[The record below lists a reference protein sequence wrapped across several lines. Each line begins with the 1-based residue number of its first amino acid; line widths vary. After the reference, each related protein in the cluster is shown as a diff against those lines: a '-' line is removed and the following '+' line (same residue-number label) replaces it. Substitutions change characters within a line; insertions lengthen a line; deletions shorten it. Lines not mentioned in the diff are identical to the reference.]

1 MIEVSE
7 ILQKAKQA
15 TVLNIASQIGFDETA
30 DILEKGRKAQVGEIR
45 DWKGVKMQKTAN
57 GWVPVKQQ
65 SKGGA
70 KLPDEGKLIY
80 EPKNADIHN
89 RMEVEKRGDKYV
101 VREVGNNG
109 KKRFLKETDAKG
121 AQEMLKNH
129 TLDMDKNIPPKQKE
143 HLGWESGFR
152 SSEKLKELFSEKRTV
167 AMDMK
172 GYEEGS
178 ERYKQLKEKYEKLD
192 KEYEDLRHKEEEEFL
207 RKKGDKNTSSKEKD
221 DRKILES
228 LGDKLEDWGFPIHG
242 SSITRSKTGSRLKIT
257 FPVDQKWIEGS
268 DSYENLESK
277 MQSVLDDHKKELDEM
292 GAHYKFDIVPGGR
305 GTLDIACYFR
315 IK

>member
-15 TVLNIASQIGFDETA
+15 TVLNIASQMGFDETA
-30 DILEKGRKAQVGEIR
+30 DILEKGKRAQVGEIR

-65 SKGGA
+65 SKGDV

-80 EPKNADIHN
+80 EPKDADIHN

-129 TLDMDKNIPPKQKE
+129 TFDMDKNTSPKDKDDKQT
-143 HLGWESGFR
+143 LQS
-152 SSEKLKELFSEKRTV
+152 LKE
-167 AMDMK
+167 
-172 GYEEGS
+172 
-178 ERYKQLKEKYEKLD
+178 
-192 KEYEDLRHKEEEEFL
+192 
-207 RKKGDKNTSSKEKD
+207 
-221 DRKILES
+221 
-228 LGDKLEDWGFPIHG
+228 KLEDWNVPIHG
-242 SSITRSKTGSRLKIT
+242 NIMTRSKTGHRLKIT

-277 MQSVLDDHKKELDEM
+277 MKSVLDEHKKELDEM
-292 GAHYKFDIVPGGR
+292 GVRYKFDIVPGGR
-305 GTLDIACYFR
+305 GTEDIACYFR